1 MAIRTLKK
9 GLRECGDYNNEAQGL
24 YLRCNII
31 FHGKDAKYLAVHLA
45 SLNKSPSFLNPS
57 DSQALLQGQYGMYWE
72 DGRSD
77 NYVGEED
84 WGATSTGVLM
94 WYSISKNVLGLDTT
108 EDGKEPLDA
117 GDSAE
122 ATLQATVPVKNF

>member
-31 FHGKDAKYLAVHLA
+31 FHDKDAKFLAVHLA

-57 DSQALLQGQYGMYWE
+57 GLQSLLQGQYGMHWE
-72 DGRSD
+72 NGRSD
-77 NYVGEED
+77 NYFGEGD

-94 WYSISKNVLGLDTT
+94 WYSISKNVLKLDENEDLPFPAPLGGLHKTW
-108 EDGKEPLDA
+108 PN
-117 GDSAE
+117 
-122 ATLQATVPVKNF
+122 P